1 VAEVAPAPAPELEAA
16 PVAEPGEEATAMAAR
31 RTRRRRAPREETPAP
46 APMEAEPEEEVAG
59 TGFLTLD
66 TIPWSE
72 VRLGSRVLGTTPIR
86 AVELP
91 EGSHMLTLVNPERG
105 LRTRYQVT
113 IRAGQTVTRRVGL
126 E

>member
-1 VAEVAPAPAPELEAA
+1 MVEEAMEAA
-16 PVAEPGEEATAMAAR
+16 PAEEA
-31 RTRRRRAPREETPAP
+31 
-46 APMEAEPEEEVAG
+46 
-59 TGFLTLD
+59 GFLTLD

-72 VRLGSRVLGTTPIR
+72 VRLGSRNLGTTPLRRI
-86 AVELP
+86 ELP
-91 EGSHMLTLVNPERG
+91 AGSHTLTLVNPERG